1 MNPKLDNIGSTIGG
15 TLIDLIYTNCDIIA
29 ESGTLNW
36 AIADH
41 EVIYVT
47 RKKSK
52 EPARKIKFKG
62 RTYRNYSQEQF
73 QRAIRAYCW
82 DDFLELKNPEECW
95 KVLLHRITEIADTM
109 CPIKNYSVKEKRDP
123 WITNEILE
131 KLKDKDF
138 ARKTAKQTKL
148 KKDWTN
154 QRKQINE
161 VKSLINRAK
170 KAYSGK

>member
-1 MNPKLDNIGSTIGG
+1 MLTGM
-15 TLIDLIYTNCDIIA
+15 

-47 RKKSK
+47 RKISK
-52 EPARKIKFKG
+52 EPARKFKFKG
-62 RTYRNYSQEQF
+62 RTYRKYSQEQF
-73 QRAIRAYCW
+73 QRAIQAYCW

-109 CPIKNYSVKEKRDP
+109 CPIKNYIVKEKRDP

-131 KLKDKDF
+131 KIKDKDF

-148 KKDWTN
+148 KKN
-154 QRKQINE
+154 G
-161 VKSLINRAK
+161 LIRGNK
-170 KAYSGK
+170 LMKLKA